1 MRFKTTEKIAGE
13 IVLGGLNLVLKRGV
27 FFDLTKDKI
36 GHHELVWA
44 IHHGYVEAVDQDAQ
58 NAANAE
64 KKVYINKS
72 KKIIV
77 SQFLKRPLNSG
88 DSIVLLK
95 DDPTCVELD
104 KLVVNGLLSCE
115 GIIAEASPVLVK
127 PIVSEQPKK
136 STESRKSFKKK
147 PTAKKED
154 KKDNSL
160 ESSKIT
166 SDVQSTPL
174 VSEKKT
180 IFVGLNNE
188 ELDL

>member
-1 MRFKTTEKIAGE
+1 MRFKTTEKITGE

-27 FFDLTKDKI
+27 FFDLSKDKI
-36 GHHELVWA
+36 GHHELVWS

-58 NAANAE
+58 SAASAE
-64 KKVYINKS
+64 KKIYTNNS
-72 KKIIV
+72 RKIIV

-88 DSIVLLK
+88 DKIVLLK

-104 KLVVNGLLSCE
+104 KLVVSGLLSCDS
-115 GIIAEASPVLVK
+115 AEAEPSV
-127 PIVSEQPKK
+127 PIIKQSTDEQPKK
-136 STESRKSFKKK
+136 ILENRKSFKKK
-147 PTAKKED
+147 PTTKKED
-154 KKDNSL
+154 KKDNVA

-166 SDVQSTPL
+166 SDVKPSPV

-180 IFVGLNNE
+180 IFVGSNNE

>member
-58 NAANAE
+58 NAASAE
-64 KKVYINKS
+64 KKVYTNKS
-72 KKIIV
+72 RKIIV

-104 KLVVNGLLSCE
+104 KLVTSGLLVCE
-115 GIIAEASPVLVK
+115 GVASESVPAAAK
-127 PIVSEQPKK
+127 PASSEQVKK

-147 PTAKKED
+147 PAAKKED
-154 KKDNSL
+154 KKDNSS

-180 IFVGLNNE
+180 IFVGSNNE

>member
-58 NAANAE
+58 NAASAE
-64 KKVYINKS
+64 KKVYTNKS
-72 KKIIV
+72 RKIIV

-104 KLVVNGLLSCE
+104 KLVISGLLVCE
-115 GIIAEASPVLVK
+115 GVASESAPAAAK
-127 PIVSEQPKK
+127 PDSSEQVKK

-147 PTAKKED
+147 PAAKKED
-154 KKDNSL
+154 KKDNSS

-180 IFVGLNNE
+180 IFVGSNNE

>member
-1 MRFKTTEKIAGE
+1 MRFKTTEKITGE

-27 FFDLTKDKI
+27 FFDLSKDKI

-58 NAANAE
+58 SAASAE
-64 KKVYINKS
+64 KKIYTNKS

-88 DSIVLLK
+88 DKIVLLK

-104 KLVVNGLLSCE
+104 KLVASGLLSCDNAE
-115 GIIAEASPVLVK
+115 SEASA
-127 PIVSEQPKK
+127 PIIKQVTDEQPKK
-136 STESRKSFKKK
+136 VSENRKSFKKK
-147 PTAKKED
+147 PVAKKED
-154 KKDNSL
+154 KKDNVV

-166 SDVQSTPL
+166 SDVKSSPV

-180 IFVGLNNE
+180 IFVGSNNE